1 VLGHLHIHDIVAGHL
16 HIHDIVAGHLHIHDI
31 VAGHLHIHDI
41 VAGHLHIRDNVVQE
55 KNVTVTL
62 IKPEKEK
69 WHKGANKTWVVE
81 KKYKGLTVSTQ
92 LVEPAIIGGPLY
104 DKLGERYVCYFPG
117 ITPQPSA
124 VRTLLLLLLT
134 TTTET
139 LRLCKGRT
147 HVCKLECMRLTIR
160 ASPSFSLVTCHME
173 LPSNVALHLTCCSL
187 GNHVPGHAKGT
198 WETWMTEWTSLTLSW
213 TA

>member
-1 VLGHLHIHDIVAGHL
+1 
-16 HIHDIVAGHLHIHDI
+16 
-31 VAGHLHIHDI
+31 
-41 VAGHLHIRDNVVQE
+41 VQE

-124 VRTLLLLLLT
+124 VSPYCHLQTCSDEQNLKEGNR
-134 TTTET
+134 E
-139 LRLCKGRT
+139 GRERERERERF
-147 HVCKLECMRLTIR
+147 H
-160 ASPSFSLVTCHME
+160 S
-173 LPSNVALHLTCCSL
+173 
-187 GNHVPGHAKGT
+187 VPPT
-198 WETWMTEWTSLTLSW
+198 WG
-213 TA
+213 